1 MKRQRRRDT
10 EPELALRRAM
20 HRLGLRFFIHRQ
32 PIPGL
37 RREADVVFP
46 RARLAVFLDSCFW
59 HGCPQHGT
67 WPKANAGWWRAKIE
81 GNVARDRETDASFN
95 SAGWLVVRVWEHENA
110 DEAAARVRRELA
122 DRLSRSPR
130 GI

>member
-20 HRLGLRFFIHRQ
+20 HRLGLRFFTHRQ

-67 WPKANAGWWRAKIE
+67 WPKANAEWWRAKIE
-81 GNVARDRETDASFN
+81 GNMARDRETDARLN
-95 SAGWLVVRVWEHENA
+95 SADWLVVRVWEHENA

-130 GI
+130 GV